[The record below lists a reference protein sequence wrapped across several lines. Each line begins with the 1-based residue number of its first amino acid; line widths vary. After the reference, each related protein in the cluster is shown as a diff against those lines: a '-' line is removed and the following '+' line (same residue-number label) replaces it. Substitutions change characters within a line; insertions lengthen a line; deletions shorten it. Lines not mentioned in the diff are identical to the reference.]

1 MYRRFSLAAALLLCS
16 VPSFAQMAGVAPA
29 QSPTP
34 SQAPAAP
41 AKRQPPKPAADAA
54 PGGGPDKVWVNLNSA
69 KYHCYGDRYYGK
81 TANGRYMTEA
91 AAKSA
96 GAKGPSGKSCSTP
109 K

>member
-1 MYRRFSLAAALLLCS
+1 MLRPILAVALLAFATS
-16 VPSFAQMAGVAPA
+16 VPAQVAG
-29 QSPTP
+29 TP
-34 SQAPAAP
+34 PQTSAPAAQTALAP
-41 AKRQPPKPAADAA
+41 AKGQTPKSAKDAA
-54 PGGGPDKVWVNLNSA
+54 PGGGPDKVWVNLNSS

-96 GAKGPSGKSCSTP
+96 GAKGAGGKTCSTS